1 MRGNNPLGA
10 LLDLLMSGG
19 SPDPFDGIDSVAVG
33 IDIRVA
39 LPYEIRQRIVD
50 TTGLRDWELEENR
63 SHNVT
68 VRFEAPAA
76 SLDTLEPMLRY
87 HVYDGI
93 ERLMTTVTNG
103 QRAHRKA
110 QAVVVETAQD
120 EPDPFALVLDSS
132 GPMADD
138 MSDDIDALA
147 PDEIRQ

>member
-1 MRGNNPLGA
+1 MRGNLAA
-10 LLDLLMSGG
+10 LLDMLMSGG
-19 SPDPFDGIDSVAVG
+19 SADPFDGIDSIAVG
-33 IDIRVA
+33 VDIRVA
-39 LPYEIRQRIVD
+39 LPHEIRARILE
-50 TTGLRDWELEENR
+50 TTGMRDWELEENR

-103 QRAHRKA
+103 QRAHRRA
-110 QAVVVETAQD
+110 QAVVVDTAPETGTD
-120 EPDPFALVLDSS
+120 EPDPFALVLVST

-138 MSDDIDALA
+138 EQDD
-147 PDEIRQ
+147 